1 MTPEEKEKLKIK
13 AALAAFTGLC
23 SNPNIVKLLN
33 INGWHANDMTFVAC
47 DAVTLGEE
55 FVKQLE
61 IDEHYDD

>member
-1 MTPEEKEKLKIK
+1 MTPKEKEKLKIK

-33 INGWHANDMTFVAC
+33 IDGWDADDMGFVAC

-61 IDEHYDD
+61 SDEHYDD